1 MSASSTQA
9 GAEHPGPASA
19 FPQHPVAF
27 GVVALVISVLIVV
40 NVISGA

>member
-1 MSASSTQA
+1 VLPAPAGPRQSSIA
-9 GAEHPGPASA
+9 PFVPSII
-19 FPQHPVAF
+19 AF